1 MQQIYTQSH
10 EEFEVFTTV
19 LSPQV
24 CRRRVILKHQGEMVV
39 VVTGYSAEYDDEV
52 CVCAGEV
59 VMLLYQE
66 DAEWCYVRLQNGREG
81 YLPTACLTQKQDPL
95 PPIVTKQSSM
105 QESPR
110 VRSVCTERSLKLPRR
125 ASLSGVPGSP
135 RLLQRLLTRP
145 RRRSEG
151 QATHL
156 VGAINPA
163 FHPD

>member
-1 MQQIYTQSH
+1 MQQIYTHSH

-19 LSPQV
+19 MSPQV
-24 CRRRVILKHQGEMVV
+24 CRRRVIFKHQGEMVV
-39 VVTGYSAEYDDEV
+39 VLTGYYAEYDDEV

-59 VMLLYQE
+59 VMLIYQE

-81 YLPTACLTQKQDPL
+81 YLPTACFTQKPEPL
-95 PPIVTKQSSM
+95 PPIVTKQSSV

-110 VRSVCTERSLKLPRR
+110 DRRGCTERSLKLPRR
-125 ASLSGVPGSP
+125 ASLSAVPGSP

-151 QATHL
+151 QAAHL
-156 VGAINPA
+156 IGSINPA
-163 FHPD
+163 FHQD